1 MLFFCTSIN
10 DLASSNRRSAA
21 SRSDSAL
28 KSKTD
33 FLKNLE
39 QVTIIGVLVWGK
51 KILAWKSTILWK
63 RLYLCLSK
71 QNQDLNHWWP
81 WPGSDGGGDVSNT
94 FIFWVENP
102 ILCIIRGEYFS
113 GINIFQVWIFFRGE
127 YLSKQNRD
135 LNHDDPGLAPM
146 VVAVCQRHSYS
157 GSKPGGRVSRLIR
170 ISFPQNDRVKK
181 DFEKMKRQM
190 FEIRQ
195 GFHLKGNVSA
205 FEMIWPKESIW
216 SLLLVFTGDF

>member
-1 MLFFCTSIN
+1 MNWLVGFFFGSFTTQCFFCTSIN

-39 QVTIIGVLVWGK
+39 HKSPSSGFSCEERKFWLESQQYCGRDYICVCPNKT
-51 KILAWKSTILWK
+51 KIL
-63 RLYLCLSK
+63 
-71 QNQDLNHWWP
+71 
-81 WPGSDGGGDVSNT
+81 
-94 FIFWVENP
+94 
-102 ILCIIRGEYFS
+102 II
-113 GINIFQVWIFFRGE
+113 
-127 YLSKQNRD
+127 
-135 LNHDDPGLAPM
+135 DDPGLAPM

>member
-28 KSKTD
+28 KSKT
-33 FLKNLE
+33 FNKPGT
-39 QVTIIGVLVWGK
+39 QVTIILVWGK
-51 KILAWKSTILWK
+51 LCFVRKLWLESQQYCGRDYICVCPNKTKIL
-63 RLYLCLSK
+63 
-71 QNQDLNHWWP
+71 
-81 WPGSDGGGDVSNT
+81 
-94 FIFWVENP
+94 
-102 ILCIIRGEYFS
+102 II
-113 GINIFQVWIFFRGE
+113 
-127 YLSKQNRD
+127 
-135 LNHDDPGLAPM
+135 DDPGLAPM

-195 GFHLKGNVSA
+195 GFHLKGNVFA
-205 FEMIWPKESIW
+205 FAMIWPKESIW